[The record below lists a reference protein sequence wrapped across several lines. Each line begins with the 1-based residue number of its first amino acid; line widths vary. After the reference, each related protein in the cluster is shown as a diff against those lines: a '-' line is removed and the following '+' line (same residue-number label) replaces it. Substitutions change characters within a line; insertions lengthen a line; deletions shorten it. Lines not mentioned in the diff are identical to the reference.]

1 MRVLLIL
8 SVLLGWSAVVSGAEA
23 PSLRIGV
30 LAFRGAEMAE
40 SEWEPTLAYLR
51 GQLPQRHV
59 VIVPL
64 DLDGLTTAVKSGSLD
79 FVITNPGHYVEL
91 EAAFGVTRIASL
103 SGSASATT
111 LPAMVG
117 SAVVVRAERTDLNR
131 LSDLRGS
138 RLAAVSPE
146 AFGGFRV
153 VWREL
158 AEIGIAPFSDTAGLQ
173 FTGFPME
180 AVAEAVA
187 EGKADAGILRFCL
200 LEQMEA
206 EGRITP
212 GLLRVLGGI
221 PSHGCLSSTRLYP
234 DWPFARLAA
243 TPEALAKQVAIA
255 LLAMPEGDGY
265 AWTVPADYQP
275 VHDLFRALKIGPY
288 AYLRHPS
295 ARQLLR
301 DYWPWLVMALLG
313 VVWWLVHVA
322 RVEYLVRR
330 RTAELRSAH
339 AEARL
344 RREEMEHGARLALL
358 GEMAS
363 SLAHEISQPL
373 AAIANYASGCQ
384 RRLTSHTDPEGV
396 TEGVGLIAAQAER
409 AAGIVK
415 RIRAFARK
423 RSPVPQNLDANGP
436 LVEAVELF
444 QTVAA
449 RHGVGVSLDLGQGLP
464 PVLADRLR
472 IEQVVLNLLQNAA
485 DAMSKSE
492 PRHIAVSSSA
502 VAEGVEIRVADTG
515 PGLSPEARARLF
527 EPFFTTK
534 PDGLGLGLSLSR
546 TMIEAQGG
554 RLWAEDAPGGGA
566 VFRFTLPVTTGPT
579 EIP

>member
-1 MRVLLIL
+1 MRILLIL
-8 SVLLGWSAVVSGAEA
+8 SVLLGWTFSGLRAEA
-23 PSLRIGV
+23 PDLRIGV

-40 SEWEPTLAYLR
+40 SEWEPTLAHLR
-51 GQLPQRHV
+51 GQLPQRRV
-59 VIVPL
+59 AVIPL
-64 DLDGLTTAVKSGSLD
+64 DIEGMTSAVKNGSLD

-103 SGSASATT
+103 SEGASLTT
-111 LPAMVG
+111 PPAMVG
-117 SAVVVRAERTDLNR
+117 SAVVVRAERTDLNGI
-131 LSDLRGS
+131 SDLRGA

-158 AEIGIAPFSDTAGLQ
+158 AELGIDPFSSAVALQ

-180 AVAEAVA
+180 AVAAAVA
-187 EGKADAGILRFCL
+187 EGKADAGILRVCL
-200 LEQMEA
+200 LERMEA
-206 EGRITP
+206 EGRIEP
-212 GLLRVLGGI
+212 GRLRVLGGK

-234 DWPFARLAA
+234 DWPFAKLAA
-243 TPEALAKQVAIA
+243 TPETLAKQVAIA

-288 AYLRHPS
+288 AYLRQS
-295 ARQLLR
+295 SLRQMAEE
-301 DYWPWLVMALLG
+301 YWPWLVMALLG
-313 VVWWLVHVA
+313 IVWWLVHVA

-330 RTAELRSAH
+330 RTVELRSAH

-384 RRLTSHTDPEGV
+384 RRLASHTDPEGV

-449 RHGVGVSLDLGQGLP
+449 RHGVGISLDLGQGLP
-464 PVLADRLR
+464 LVQADRLR

-485 DAMSKSE
+485 DAMGENE
-492 PRHIAVSSSA
+492 PRHIAVTSSA

-515 PGLSPEARARLF
+515 PGLSAEARARLF

-554 RLWAEDAPGGGA
+554 RLWAEDGPGGGA
-566 VFRFTLPVTTGPT
+566 VFRFTLPATTGFT

>member
-1 MRVLLIL
+1 MRILVIL
-8 SVLLGWSAVVSGAEA
+8 SILLGWTSSDLRAET
-23 PSLRIGV
+23 PDLRIGV

-40 SEWEPTLAYLR
+40 SEWEPTLAHLR
-51 GQLPQRHV
+51 GQLPQRRIAV
-59 VIVPL
+59 VPL
-64 DLDGLTTAVKSGSLD
+64 DIDGMTAAVKSGSLD

-103 SGSASATT
+103 SAGTSSAT
-111 LPAMVG
+111 PPSMVG
-117 SAVVVRAERTDLNR
+117 SAVVVRAERTDLNS
-131 LSDLRGS
+131 LSDLRGA
-138 RLAAVSPE
+138 RLSAVSPE

-158 AEIGIAPFSDTAGLQ
+158 VEHGIDPLSSAVELQ

-187 EGKADAGILRFCL
+187 DGKADAGILRVCL
-200 LEQMEA
+200 LERMEA
-206 EGRITP
+206 EGRIKP
-212 GLLRVLGGI
+212 GRLRVLGGM

-234 DWPFARLAA
+234 DWPFAKLAA

-288 AYLRHPS
+288 AYLQHS
-295 ARQLLR
+295 SLRQMAEE
-301 DYWPWLVMALLG
+301 YWPWMVMALLG
-313 VVWWLVHVA
+313 IGWWLVHVA

-330 RTAELRSAH
+330 RTSELQAAH
-339 AEARL
+339 VEARL

-384 RRLTSHTDPEGV
+384 RRLASHTDPEGV

-449 RHGVGVSLDLGQGLP
+449 RHGVSVSLDLGQGLP
-464 PVLADRLR
+464 PVQADRLR
-472 IEQVVLNLLQNAA
+472 IEQVVLNLLQNAT
-485 DAMSKSE
+485 DAMGESE
-492 PRHIAVSSSA
+492 PRHIAVTSSA

-515 PGLSPEARARLF
+515 PGLSAEARERLF

-554 RLWAEDAPGGGA
+554 RLWAEDGPSGGA
-566 VFRFTLPVTTGPT
+566 VFRFILPATTGSK
-579 EIP
+579 EIL